1 MVGRHRCQTL
11 ASIFA
16 SQRRKP
22 LVSSSRIWSS
32 CTPIVILSTDTI
44 ITHIQQGHT
53 STIKICPN
61 HLKGQRNDKRIG
73 LWNQPIDNLGVCIS
87 FIFCI
92 SNKHWLVGN
101 PDDVLVFLWR
111 VISKKS
117 QGSCNYITSSL
128 DEDFITWKFVVT
140 LLYKTRNNMFF
151 CSSPDE
157 AGCVKGL

>member
-1 MVGRHRCQTL
+1 MAGRHRCQTL

-16 SQRRKP
+16 SQRRIP

-32 CTPIVILSTDTI
+32 CTPIVILSTYTI
-44 ITHIQQGHT
+44 ITHMQQGHS
-53 STIKICPN
+53 STINICPN
-61 HLKGQRNDKRIG
+61 HLKGQKNDKRIA
-73 LWNQPIDNLGVCIS
+73 LWNQPIDNQGVCLS

-117 QGSCNYITSSL
+117 QGSCNCITSSL